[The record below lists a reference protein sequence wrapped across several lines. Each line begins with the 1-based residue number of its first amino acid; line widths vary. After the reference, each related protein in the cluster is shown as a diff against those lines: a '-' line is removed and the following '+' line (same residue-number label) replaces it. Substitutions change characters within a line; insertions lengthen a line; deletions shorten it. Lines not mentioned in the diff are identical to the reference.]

1 MLNDGFEVHAE
12 LRDSNAPSGR
22 ILPDAAGKHLLSLF
36 GLVLVNRDPVPLSDF
51 RTAYFS
57 GVCLLEPGCH
67 PFQEADVERL
77 YWQRQVDHPPV
88 PQPDRTVITRNIY
101 LPTAFAFTVP
111 MALVPFKIDL
121 ALWAFFIAAGS
132 IVAALLMWRVSAGYA
147 PLLSAALLSY
157 CLANSGSIFHFG
169 NAAGIVVPLCIIA
182 AWCFVEGR
190 YIPVAVVCLIIGL
203 AFKPHDTGLVWLCFL
218 LAGGRYRRHAFIT
231 GGLFALLALPT
242 VAWVTHISPQWL
254 HELSSNLGVGSGPG
268 GMNYPGAVHATCM
281 LTNLQT
287 ITSVIWFS
295 ARTYN
300 LAAILIW
307 VPFVL
312 VWGFLVWKSN
322 PTRESVWFAL
332 AAAAAFSLLPTYHR
346 QYDAKLIML
355 AVPACAIL
363 WSRRGRAAWVGLLIT
378 GITFFLNADLPWIVA
393 FTALDRIPILRDP
406 ANHQLVTALFDFPVP
421 LSLLA
426 LGTFNL
432 WAFARFSR
440 TAPAEPHDAASKNA
454 PAALNALS

>member
-1 MLNDGFEVHAE
+1 
-12 LRDSNAPSGR
+12 
-22 ILPDAAGKHLLSLF
+22 
-36 GLVLVNRDPVPLSDF
+36 
-51 RTAYFS
+51 
-57 GVCLLEPGCH
+57 
-67 PFQEADVERL
+67 
-77 YWQRQVDHPPV
+77 
-88 PQPDRTVITRNIY
+88 
-101 LPTAFAFTVP
+101 
-111 MALVPFKIDL
+111 
-121 ALWAFFIAAGS
+121 
-132 IVAALLMWRVSAGYA
+132 
-147 PLLSAALLSY
+147 
-157 CLANSGSIFHFG
+157 
-169 NAAGIVVPLCIIA
+169 
-182 AWCFVEGR
+182 
-190 YIPVAVVCLIIGL
+190 
-203 AFKPHDTGLVWLCFL
+203 
-218 LAGGRYRRHAFIT
+218 
-231 GGLFALLALPT
+231 
-242 VAWVTHISPQWL
+242 
-254 HELSSNLGVGSGPG
+254 
-268 GMNYPGAVHATCM
+268 M

-287 ITSVIWFS
+287 ITSVIWLS

-307 VPFVL
+307 LPFVL

>member
-1 MLNDGFEVHAE
+1 MPSSAIATHRRDGFYLMLLGSIFFLFMGFVH
-12 LRDSNAPSGR
+12 
-22 ILPDAAGKHLLSLF
+22 LSS
-36 GLVLVNRDPVPLSDF
+36 DPIRLNDF

-67 PFQEADVERL
+67 PFQEADVDRL
-77 YWQRQVDHPPV
+77 YRQRQVDHPLATDS
-88 PQPDRTVITRNIY
+88 DRTVITRNVY
-101 LPTAFAFTVP
+101 LPTAFVFTLPLAF
-111 MALVPFKIDL
+111 LPFKLDL
-121 ALWAFFIAAGS
+121 TLWALLIAAGS
-132 IVAALLMWRVSAGYA
+132 ILAAFLMWQTSARHA
-147 PLLSAALLSY
+147 PLLSAALLGY
-157 CLANSGSIFHFG
+157 CLANGGSIFHFG
-169 NAAGIVVPLCIIA
+169 NVAGIVVPLCIIA

-190 YIPVAVVCLIIGL
+190 YIPVAVVCLTIGL
-203 AFKPHDTGLVWLCFL
+203 AFKPHDVGLVWLFFL
-218 LAGGRYRRHAFIT
+218 LAGGRYRRHALVT
-231 GGLFALLALPT
+231 GGLFTMLAVPA
-242 VAWVTHISPQWL
+242 VAWVTHISPHWL
-254 HELSSNLGVGSGPG
+254 HEVSSNLDSISVPG
-268 GMNYPGAVHATCM
+268 GMNYPGVIQGTSM

-287 ITSVIWFS
+287 ITSVIWLS

-307 VPFVL
+307 LPFVL